1 MKLYDCK
8 LRLAGNVMHEVFKG
22 RVTAAE
28 IEIFRFV
35 HGEDAVVDTKEVDDV
50 KRSSAE
56 ERNRLKQ
63 IYANPEMLN
72 SKALKQ
78 KQDMLRSLFGHDRAP
93 LPEDLAEIAP
103 REEDEAEDAVE
114 AVAKEPVRRTR
125 VAKPDAPTF
134 AE

>member
-22 RVTAAE
+22 SVTAPE

-35 HGEDAVVDTKEVDDV
+35 HGEDAVVDIKEVDDV

-56 ERNRLKQ
+56 ERSRLKQ

-93 LPEDLAEIAP
+93 LPEDLAGIETQVP
-103 REEDEAEDAVE
+103 EDEEVVE
-114 AVAKEPVRRTR
+114 AAPIEPPVRRTR
-125 VAKPDAPTF
+125 APKAETASF

>member
-8 LRLAGNVMHEVFKG
+8 LRLAGNVMHEVSKPG
-22 RVTAAE
+22 VTAAE

-35 HGEDAVVDTKEVDDV
+35 HGEDAAVDIKEVGDA

-56 ERNRLKQ
+56 ERARLKA

-93 LPEDLAEIAP
+93 LPEDIGAIA
-103 REEDEAEDAVE
+103 AQ
-114 AVAKEPVRRTR
+114 
-125 VAKPDAPTF
+125 
-134 AE
+134 